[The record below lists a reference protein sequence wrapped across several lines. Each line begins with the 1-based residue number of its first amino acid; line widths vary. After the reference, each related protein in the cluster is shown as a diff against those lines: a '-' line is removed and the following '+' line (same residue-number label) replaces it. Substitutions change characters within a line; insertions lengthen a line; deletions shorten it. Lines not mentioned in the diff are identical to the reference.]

1 MLFRSKMYESAEAY
15 FAGLE
20 RATDREALKEIK
32 EELERLTA
40 RFGDNPAYYAFLN
53 QKYLSRASEI
63 GGKE

>member
-1 MLFRSKMYESAEAY
+1 MYESAEAY